1 MHWTDK
7 SETVTE
13 SLIIAQASGRD
24 IGEIA
29 WGGEKFRFQ
38 EQIIKRADVYLAIAG
53 ARAKHPV
60 QLIWQFESGDTG
72 WKLMTYIN
80 MNIASTWKAESRE
93 KGKWAPKNN

>member
-38 EQIIKRADVYLAIAG
+38 EQIIKRADVHLAIAG
-53 ARAKHPV
+53 AHAKHPV

-72 WKLMTYIN
+72 WKLMTYKYEHCVN
-80 MNIASTWKAESRE
+80 MESR
-93 KGKWAPKNN
+93 KS